1 MAFDISRNTFN
12 AWNDYLGVLMQQG
25 RVHLDS
31 DWNELLAEFTRR
43 IQAGSLDVVGLT
55 GVPSTTPG
63 AFQIS
68 VTVDSSGSAHLGIGA
83 GRMYVDGILAENH
96 GASSAVQWD
105 PTLGDLAGT
114 AVDYSAQPYV
124 LGAALPAS
132 GSGSGHYLVYLD
144 VWQREVSYLQDPDL
158 VDPAVGIDTTGRLQ
172 TVWQVKLL
180 DVGAFAGPFAG
191 STPDAALW
199 NATTAT
205 PAGIAAGPMWQTLIQ
220 GSPSLLS
227 SGPAQGYTGQEN
239 QLYRVQIHQG
249 GSPAATSTLPITLP
263 FPGGTA
269 TFKWSRENASVAAGV
284 TAITPGTNSL
294 AQPAS
299 QLTVTS
305 LGRDQVLG
313 FNVGD
318 WIEITDDFLE
328 LNGTSSALGSAS
340 STQCGELHYID
351 SINTAALTITLDSP
365 VSTSNFPLTNGFTD
379 PSRHTRIRRWDQS
392 GTVYLADGQTPYANL
407 QSANTTA
414 DAQPVLL
421 GNAGIPVPP
430 PGTSLILENGITV
443 AFDLNAAGSGAFQS
457 GDYWTLAARSADGS
471 VTALTTAPPQG
482 IGHHLCRLAIVDFT
496 ATPPAVVSD
505 CRTVFQ
511 SLANPSI
518 QVTNVA
524 PVSGTQLQSG
534 GTLSVQN
541 LMQGINIYF
550 NSPIAQA
557 VIGSVN
563 PICYITVQ
571 IPDSGG
577 GWLTPAILQGTVAS
591 TGTTAIPWSITWTP
605 ATPVESTLSP
615 LIAAAPSGALAAC
628 LTLKGDGIYA
638 DGGPPLIY
646 LNGAPVA
653 DGRAFADFNLWFSIN
668 SEPPVTSSAQSLTF
682 PTPIIVG
689 NQSTVLPLTL
699 ANNTGGEIPFSGTGT
714 GIAITGPNA
723 ADFLIN
729 NNTCGT
735 SIGGNSSCSMNI
747 VFSPTSLTPFTPT
760 RSATLSATLTVPDST
775 TNPEVLSVALSGTAL
790 APWLSATP
798 SGLSFPAT
806 VVGQTSTL
814 TVTLSNAG
822 TAVLSISLIA
832 ISGTPPAAP
841 AIKAASPALAI
852 TKVRDIIKAA
862 ETKTLEVKTF
872 DKIAEK
878 VTDII
883 TIPPVATAAPGDFAQ
898 SSNCVPPGGG
908 TLQPGQACTVTVNF
922 TPSATGVRIAYL
934 VISHNAAG
942 SLNSIPL
949 TGSGI
954 LSTKLQEVKITDRVI
969 IGTTKLSDQIKLSA
983 LTEHTAA
990 PAAATAESSTLKS
1003 FITPAER
1010 PAVSPAEKPKSG

>member
-43 IQAGSLDVVGLT
+43 IQAGSLDVVGLS

-68 VTVDSSGSAHLGIGA
+68 VTVDSTGNTHLGIGP
-83 GRMYVDGILAENH
+83 GRMYVDGLLAENH

-105 PTLGDLAGT
+105 PTLGDLTGSAI
-114 AVDYSAQPYV
+114 DYSAQPYV
-124 LGAALPAS
+124 LGATLPAS

-144 VWQREVSYLQDPDL
+144 VWRREVSYLQDPDL

-180 DVGAFAGPFAG
+180 DIGAFNGPFAG

-199 NATTAT
+199 NSTKAT
-205 PAGIAAGPMWQTLIQ
+205 PPGIAAGPMWQTLIQ

-227 SGPAQGYTGQEN
+227 SGPAQSYTGQEN
-239 QLYRVQIHQG
+239 QLYRVEIHQG
-249 GSPAATSTLPITLP
+249 GSPAAASTLPISLP
-263 FPGGTA
+263 FPPGTA
-269 TFKWSRENASVAAGV
+269 TFKWSRENACVAAGV
-284 TAITPGTNSL
+284 TAIVLGTNSL

-328 LNGTSSALGSAS
+328 LNGTSSAPGSAS

-351 SINTAALTITLDSP
+351 SINTAALTVTLDGP
-365 VSTSNFPLTNGFTD
+365 VSTTHFPLTNGFTD

-407 QSANTTA
+407 QSANTTTG
-414 DAQPVLL
+414 AQPALL

-430 PGTSLILENGITV
+430 PGTSVILENGITV
-443 AFDLNAAGSGAFQS
+443 AFDLSAGGSGAFQT
-457 GDYWTLAARSADGS
+457 GDYWTVAARSADGS
-471 VTALTTAPPQG
+471 VTALTTAPPEG
-482 IGHHLCRLAIVDFT
+482 IDHHLCRLAIVDFT

-541 LMQGINIYF
+541 LIQGINIYF

-557 VIGSVN
+557 VIGSAN
-563 PICYITVQ
+563 PICYLTVQ
-571 IPDSGG
+571 IPDSAG
-577 GWLTPAILQGTVAS
+577 GWMTPAILQGTVTS
-591 TGTTAIPWSITWTP
+591 TATTGIPWSITWTP
-605 ATPVESTLSP
+605 GANVETALLAQVSP
-615 LIAAAPSGALAAC
+615 TTSVAAC

-638 DGGPPLIY
+638 DGGPPFIY
-646 LNGAPVA
+646 LNGSPVA
-653 DGRAFADFNLWFSIN
+653 DGRAYADFNLWFSIN
-668 SEPPVTSSAQSLTF
+668 SEPPVTLSAQSLTF

-689 NQSTVLPLTL
+689 TSSTALPVTL
-699 ANNTGGEIPFSGTGT
+699 ANNTGGLVTFTGT
-714 GIAITGPNA
+714 GIAITGANA
-723 ADFLIN
+723 TDFTIN
-729 NNTCGT
+729 SNSCGA
-735 SIGGNSSCSMNI
+735 SVGGNSTCALGL
-747 VFSPTSLTPFTPT
+747 VFAPQSLAPFTAT
-760 RSATLSATLTVPDST
+760 RSATLSVQESIDANPLTVTLT
-775 TNPEVLSVALSGTAL
+775 GTAL
-790 APWLSATP
+790 APWLLATP
-798 SGLSFPAT
+798 SGVTFPAT

-814 TVTLSNAG
+814 TITLSNSG
-822 TAVLSISLIA
+822 TAALSITAIT
-832 ISGTPPAAP
+832 ISGTPPATA
-841 AIKAASPALAI
+841 AIKAASPALATI
-852 TKVRDIIKAA
+852 KFTDIIKTV
-862 ETKTLEVKTF
+862 ETKTLDVKTF

-878 VTDII
+878 VTDTIV
-883 TIPPVATAAPGDFAQ
+883 IPPTSTAAPGDFAQ
-898 SSNCVPPGGG
+898 SSNCVPPEGG
-908 TLQPGQACTVTVNF
+908 TLQPGQACTITVNF

-942 SLNSIPL
+942 SLDSISL
-949 TGSGI
+949 SGSGI
-954 LSTKLQEVKITDRVI
+954 LSTKLQEVKFTDRVVV
-969 IGTTKLSDQIKLSA
+969 GPTKPSDQIKLSA
-983 LTEHTAA
+983 NVEPA
-990 PAAATAESSTLKS
+990 PAVSTTESSTLKS
-1003 FITPAER
+1003 FITPEER
-1010 PAVSPAEKPKSG
+1010 PAVAPPEKPKSG

>member
-63 AFQIS
+63 AFQIGI
-68 VTVDSSGSAHLGIGA
+68 TVDSSGSTHLGIGA
-83 GRMYVDGILAENH
+83 GRMYVDGVLAENH
-96 GASSAVQWD
+96 GFSSAVQWD
-105 PTLGDLAGT
+105 PTLGDLTGS

-144 VWQREVSYLQDPDL
+144 VWQREVSSLQDPGL

-180 DVGAFAGPFAG
+180 DIGAFAGPFAS

-239 QLYRVQIHQG
+239 QLYRVEIHQG
-249 GSPAATSTLPITLP
+249 GTPAATSTLPVSLP
-263 FPGGTA
+263 FPTGTA

-284 TAITPGTNSL
+284 TAITLGTNSL

-340 STQCGELHYID
+340 STQPGELHYID
-351 SINTAALTITLDSP
+351 SINTAALTVTLDSP
-365 VSTSNFPLTNGFTD
+365 VSTANFPLTNGFTD

-407 QSANTTA
+407 QSANTA
-414 DAQPVLL
+414 GVQPALL
-421 GNAGIPVPP
+421 GNASIPVPP

-443 AFDLNAAGSGAFQS
+443 AFDLTAGGSGAFQT

-471 VTALTTAPPQG
+471 ATALSTAPPEG

-524 PVSGTQLQSG
+524 PVSGAQLQSG

-577 GWLTPAILQGTVAS
+577 GWLNSAILQGTVTS
-591 TGTTAIPWSITWTP
+591 TGSTGVPGSTGIPWSITWTP
-605 ATPVESTLSP
+605 GANVETALLAQVSP
-615 LIAAAPSGALAAC
+615 TTSIAAC

-638 DGGPPLIY
+638 DGGPPFIY
-646 LNGAPVA
+646 LNGSPVA
-653 DGRAFADFNLWFSIN
+653 DGRAYADFNLWFSIN
-668 SEPPVTSSAQSLTF
+668 SEPPVTLSAQSLTF
-682 PTPIIVG
+682 PTPIVVG
-689 NQSTVLPLTL
+689 NSSTALPVTL
-699 ANNTGGEIPFSGTGT
+699 ANNTGGQVTFPGT

-723 ADFLIN
+723 GDFAVN
-729 NNTCGT
+729 SNTCGT
-735 SIGGNSSCSMNI
+735 GVGGNATCAMGI
-747 VFSPTSLTPFTPT
+747 MFTPTSIAPFATT
-760 RSATLSATLTVPDST
+760 RSATLSVQESIDANPLTVTLT
-775 TNPEVLSVALSGTAL
+775 GTAL
-790 APWLSATP
+790 APWLLATP
-798 SGLSFPAT
+798 SGVSFPAT

-814 TVTLSNAG
+814 TVTLSNSG
-822 TAVLSISLIA
+822 TAALSISAIS

-841 AIKAASPALAI
+841 AIRAASPALSTI
-852 TKVRDIIKAA
+852 KVTDIIKAF
-862 ETKTLEVKTF
+862 ETKTLEVKVI

-878 VTDII
+878 ITDTIV
-883 TIPPVATAAPGDFAQ
+883 IPPTSTAAPGDFAQ

-908 TLQPGQACTVTVNF
+908 TLQPGQACTITVNF

-942 SLNSIPL
+942 SLNSISL
-949 TGSGI
+949 SGSGI
-954 LSTKLQEVKITDRVI
+954 LSTKLQEVKFTDRVVV
-969 IGTTKLSDQIKLSA
+969 GTTKFSDQIKLSA
-983 LTEHTAA
+983 KIEPAAA
-990 PAAATAESSTLKS
+990 PAASTSESSTLKS
-1003 FITPAER
+1003 FITPEER
-1010 PAVSPAEKPKSG
+1010 PAVAPPEKPTSG